1 MARGPARG
9 SATRAAG
16 LGADHGGRRDPP
28 PAGPA
33 GSRSA
38 LAELGGLRDA
48 LREQARARAEA
59 EARARAEQARLARE
73 RDLFREAVGD
83 AEPLRPSGRV
93 DPAPLPVP
101 PVARQFERDESRALA
116 ESISDEIDVERLLD
130 TDENLS
136 YRRAGVGPDVP
147 RRLRRGDWVIQRQ
160 IDLHGLRV
168 DEAREAL
175 VAFLGECLRRE
186 LRCLRVVHGK
196 GLGSVNREPVLKGKV
211 LKWLTQ
217 RAEVLAFC
225 QAGPNDGGSG
235 ALLVLLRPPPS
246 PSARRRR

>member
-1 MARGPARG
+1 VTKRRVRGAPAPGAPADGPSRG
-9 SATRAAG
+9 S
-16 LGADHGGRRDPP
+16 
-28 PAGPA
+28 
-33 GSRSA
+33 

-48 LREQARARAEA
+48 LREQARAKSEA
-59 EARARAEQARLARE
+59 EARARAEQARLGRE
-73 RDLFREAVGD
+73 RNVFRQAVGD
-83 AEPLRPSGRV
+83 AAPLRPTGRV

-101 PVARQFERDESRALA
+101 PVAKQFERDESRALA

-136 YRRAGVGPDVP
+136 FRRPGVGPDVP
-147 RRLRRGDWVIQRQ
+147 RRLRRGDWVIQKQ
-160 IDLHGLRV
+160 LDLHGLRV

-175 VAFLGECLRRE
+175 VAFLAECLKRE
-186 LRCLRVVHGK
+186 TRCIRVIHGK

-217 RAEVLAFC
+217 RDEVLAFC

-235 ALLVLLRPPPS
+235 ALVVLLRPPPS
-246 PSARRRR
+246 PAARRRR